1 MSNIFKERQ
10 PLQQQP
16 LQQQPAY
23 IIAKMTFKPFKHP
36 LFDKLNTKRFIL
48 ASTSPRRIEILEQMG
63 FKNVE
68 VIPSNFE
75 ENLKKE
81 DYEPKEVSVIPLY
94 GV

>member
-1 MSNIFKERQ
+1 MSNIFKER
-10 PLQQQP
+10 QP

-75 ENLKKE
+75 ESLKKE